1 MILANP
7 HVTSKFIV
15 LRNKQSFSYHSFM
28 RQPLEIT
35 LLRTFLMLLEEQ
47 SVTRVARR
55 LNRTQPAISLQLR
68 RLETAAGRPIFE
80 PDLRRPRLTRYG
92 EMLLPYARMMLK
104 MHDEARTRLST
115 EEIAGRVTLGCPD
128 LYAAFL
134 LPQTLASFR
143 AAYPGVEVTVRCAL
157 SAQLSEEISVGQI
170 DVALATRMPNVH
182 PKVRSIAL
190 LRKEPLVW
198 LGAENG
204 RAFREATL
212 PLGMLPE
219 GNLYRDHALDSLN
232 RAGRAWRI
240 ACVSESISGLQAMAL
255 ADAAVI
261 VLAESVKAPGLR
273 RLDAQD
279 RLPPLPAVELVLWR
293 RDPDALPAADH
304 LAAHIAKDIGDGGIA
319 AKILA

>member
-1 MILANP
+1 M
-7 HVTSKFIV
+7 
-15 LRNKQSFSYHSFM
+15 Q
-28 RQPLEIT
+28 QPLEIT
-35 LLRTFLMLLEEQ
+35 LLRTFVMLVEEQ

-68 RLETAAGRPIFE
+68 RLQVAAGREIFE
-80 PDLRRPRLTRYG
+80 SDLRRPRLTRYG

-104 MHDEARTRLST
+104 MHDDARSRLST

-157 SAQLSEEISVGQI
+157 SARLSDEISAGQI

-182 PKVRSIAL
+182 PKVRSIVS
-190 LRKEPLVW
+190 LRQEALVW
-198 LGAENG
+198 LGAEG
-204 RAFREATL
+204 GQAVRERTL
-212 PLGMLPE
+212 PLAMLPE
-219 GNLYRDHALDSLN
+219 GNLYRDYALDALN
-232 RAGRAWRI
+232 RAGRPWRI

-261 VLAESVKAPGLR
+261 VLGESVKVPGLR
-273 RLDAQD
+273 QLGRIDGLPS
-279 RLPPLPAVELVLWR
+279 LPPVELVLWR
-293 RDPDALPAADH
+293 RDPDTSPAADH
-304 LAAHIAKDIGDGGIA
+304 LAAHIAKDIGSVGIEVSIGVFSE
-319 AKILA
+319 K

>member
-1 MILANP
+1 
-7 HVTSKFIV
+7 
-15 LRNKQSFSYHSFM
+15 
-28 RQPLEIT
+28 
-35 LLRTFLMLLEEQ
+35 
-47 SVTRVARR
+47 
-55 LNRTQPAISLQLR
+55 
-68 RLETAAGRPIFE
+68 
-80 PDLRRPRLTRYG
+80 
-92 EMLLPYARMMLK
+92 MLK

-134 LPQTLASFR
+134 LPHTLASFR

-157 SAQLSEEISVGQI
+157 SAQLSEEISSGQI

-182 PKVRSIAL
+182 PNVRSVAL

-198 LGAENG
+198 PGAENG
-204 RAFREATL
+204 RAVREPTL

-219 GNLYRDHALDSLN
+219 GNLYRDHALDALN
-232 RAGRAWRI
+232 RAGLPWRI

-261 VLAESVKAPGLR
+261 VLAQSVKAPGLR
-273 RLDAQD
+273 RLDDRD

-293 RDPDALPAADH
+293 RDPDASAAADH
-304 LAAHIAKDIGDGGIA
+304 LAAHIAQDIGDA
-319 AKILA
+319 RTSAQILPLR

>member
-1 MILANP
+1 
-7 HVTSKFIV
+7 
-15 LRNKQSFSYHSFM
+15 M
-28 RQPLEIT
+28 RQPMEVN
-35 LLRTFLMLLEEQ
+35 LLRTFVLLLEEQ
-47 SVTRVARR
+47 GVTRVARR
-55 LNRTQPAISLQLR
+55 LHRTQPAVSLQLR
-68 RLETAAGRPIFE
+68 RLEAAAGRLLFE
-80 PDLRRPRLTRYG
+80 PDLRHPRLTRYG

-104 MHDEARTRLST
+104 LHDEAHMRLST

-134 LPQTLASFR
+134 LPDTLARFR

-157 SAQLSEEISVGQI
+157 SSKLAEEMSAGQI
-170 DVALATRMPNVH
+170 DVALATRMPHVN
-182 PKVRSIAL
+182 PNVRSIAV

-204 RAFREATL
+204 SAFREPTL

-219 GNLYRDHALDSLN
+219 GNLYRDHALDALN
-232 RAGRAWRI
+232 RMGRAWRI

-273 RLDAQD
+273 RLDAHD

-293 RDPDALPAADH
+293 REPDVSPAADH
-304 LAAHIAKDIGDGGIA
+304 LAAHIAKDIGEGGSA
-319 AKILA
+319 APILA